1 MVEGPGAVNNGYS
14 VMEVTSDRS
23 IRITGFRNQKAYA
36 LPRA

>member
-1 MVEGPGAVNNGYS
+1 MVEGPGAVNNGCS

-23 IRITGFRNQKAYA
+23 IRVTGFRNQKAYA